1 MSDMG
6 KVACIYFEQSNIILV
21 KDNLKRTKVKNI
33 FLEEQ
38 QMQNNIYYNIYVQ
51 LPEHLVTDRMWY
63 KLENYLLDLGV
74 SYVVWDSSFERPLF
88 ETLEYVTGDFVRR
101 LLSYHILQYVGKY
114 QLVKKAPMYMRVGVV
129 AGRFNHTLDAIIPLL
144 QDVTSL
150 TIITEMPVMYRE
162 VAAEIY
168 ESHKLKV
175 KVVPPQKATM
185 ENLDIIYDV
194 SGDAQYMNK
203 CQPKS
208 IYVDLTGNLN
218 PKKIKFEGI
227 LPSIWRGFDILC
239 EGYQVPIPLIEAF
252 WYSEGFS
259 KRILRKKIRDL
270 DITISRVY
278 PLVKLTM
285 SV

>member
-1 MSDMG
+1 MG

-33 FLEEQ
+33 FLYEEQ
-38 QMQNNIYYNIYVQ
+38 MLGNIYYNIVIRM
-51 LPEHLVTDRMWY
+51 PEWLMTERIWD
-63 KLENYLLDLGV
+63 KLENYLLDIGV
-74 SYVVWDSSFERPLF
+74 DYIVWCAPFEVPEF
-88 ETLEYVTGDFVRR
+88 KTLIYVTGEFVQR

-114 QLVKKAPMYMRVGVV
+114 QLVKKAPMYMRIGVV
-129 AGRFNHTLDAIIPLL
+129 AGRLNDTLDVIIPLL
-144 QDVTSL
+144 EDVTSL
-150 TIITEMPVMYRE
+150 TIITEVPAMYRE

-175 KVVPPQKATM
+175 KVVPPQKGTM
-185 ENLDIIYDV
+185 GNLDIIYDI
-194 SGDAQYMNK
+194 SGNAQYMNK
-203 CQPKS
+203 CHPKS
-208 IYVDLTGNLN
+208 IYVDLKGNLN
-218 PKKIKFEGI
+218 LKNLKYEGI
-227 LPSIWRGFDILC
+227 LPSIWKGFDILC
-239 EGYQVPIPLIEAF
+239 EGYQVPIPLMEAF

-259 KRILRKKIRDL
+259 KRILRKKVRDL